1 MRAEPALVPPPAPA
15 PALSP
20 SSSLSF
26 AAMVYVAVV
35 QSVNGT

>member
-1 MRAEPALVPPPAPA
+1 MRAEPALVAAFPAPTA
-15 PALSP
+15 A
-20 SSSLSF
+20 